1 MTLEPELKRAK
12 GTELKQATAP
22 NPSLNWDKVD
32 FSEKKVNGHISV
44 KWNQGQ
50 GWGIPEWNTSPY
62 INLHVAATGLN
73 YGQQAFEGIKAFRTS
88 KNSVHIFRPRENAKR
103 INVSARVASMPEIPE
118 ELFLDCLRKA
128 VAGNLDFVPPYSPQ
142 AVKGSLY
149 LRPLLVGT
157 GPNLILSSPS
167 EFTLFVWVTPV
178 GSL

>member
-1 MTLEPELKRAK
+1 M
-12 GTELKQATAP
+12 KQATAP
-22 NPSLNWDKVD
+22 SSAINWDKLD

-44 KWNQGQ
+44 QWKSGS
-50 GWGIPEWNTSPY
+50 GWGTPQFNTSPY
-62 INLHVAATGLN
+62 INLHIAATGLN

-118 ELFLDCLRKA
+118 ELFLDCLKKA
-128 VAGNLDFVPPYSPQ
+128 VAGNLEWVPPYAPQ
-142 AVKGSLY
+142 AVTGSLY

-157 GPNLILSSPS
+157 GANLILTSPD
-167 EFTLFVWVTPV
+167 EFTFFVWVTPV